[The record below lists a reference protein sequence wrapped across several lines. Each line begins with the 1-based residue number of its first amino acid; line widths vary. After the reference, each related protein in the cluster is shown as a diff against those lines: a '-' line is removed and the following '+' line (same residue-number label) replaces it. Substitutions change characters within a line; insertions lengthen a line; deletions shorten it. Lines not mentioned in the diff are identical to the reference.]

1 MQQRIPIIG
10 IAFCAIL
17 LIAIGLSGCNP
28 ATHWALYTPNN
39 DIYEITFA
47 YEGEQCV
54 GWTLIVGDT
63 TTTGSNCEDAISK
76 IPNGSA
82 VLPGSGSFS
91 GQDQYPVRKTAS
103 AGADTLLLAQAFTGV
118 EAFNLVTGAKLATI
132 PLQGN
137 PLDLVPLPG
146 QSTLYA
152 VVYPANGASPSVA
165 VIDAAQLTL
174 TATIALPA
182 NTFPICGAISPDGS
196 TLYVSNAGSSS
207 LSANPDTSILVI
219 DTASQTVKGTI
230 PFPASGNENLFGYY
244 LRLAVSPDG
253 TLLYASGSGGYLEA
267 IDTLTQKPVSFIG
280 LSPGLFLEAS
290 SPAPHIVFAPDGTKA
305 YVGVGGPTGPSVVVI
320 DPYTSQQVAA
330 VRIGSSTSYLAD
342 IAISSN
348 GSILYT
354 VDESTGIT
362 YPIDTATLAVGTPIP
377 RQTLPTGSTAPIGF
391 AGLAVRQ

>member
-76 IPNGSA
+76 IPTGSA
-82 VLPGSGSFS
+82 VLPGSGIFS
-91 GQDQYPVRKTAS
+91 SRFQNPIKKTVS
-103 AGADTLLLAQAFTGV
+103 AGADTLLLSDAFTGV
-118 EAFNLVTGAKLATI
+118 DAFNLATGVKLATI

>member
-1 MQQRIPIIG
+1 MPRRFPTLG
-10 IAFCAIL
+10 IAFCAHL
-17 LIAIGLSGCNP
+17 LIVIGLIGCNTGQSRWEYV
-28 ATHWALYTPNN
+28 APNS
-39 DIYEITFA
+39 DIYTIIYTYQHED
-47 YEGEQCV
+47 CV
-54 GWTLIVGDT
+54 GWTLWTGGGT
-63 TTTGSNCEDAISK
+63 TDSGSDCNDATSSL
-76 IPNGSA
+76 PNGSA

-91 GQDQYPVRKTAS
+91 GVSFSGQDQCPVRKTAS

-118 EAFNLVTGAKLATI
+118 EAFNLATGAKLATI
-132 PLQGN
+132 PLPGN
-137 PLDLVPLPG
+137 PLDLVPRPG
-146 QSTLYA
+146 QSTVYA
-152 VVYPANGASPSVA
+152 VVYPASGASPSVA
-165 VIDAAQLTL
+165 VIDAATLTL

-244 LRLAVSPDG
+244 LRVAVSPDG
-253 TLLYASGSGGYLEA
+253 TLLYASGSGGHLQA

-305 YVGVGGPTGPSVVVI
+305 YVGVGGPTGPSIVVI

-362 YPIDTATLAVGTPIP
+362 YPIATAQQAV
-377 RQTLPTGSTAPIGF
+377 
-391 AGLAVRQ
+391 

>member
-76 IPNGSA
+76 IPTGSA
-82 VLPGSGSFS
+82 VLPGSGIFS
-91 GQDQYPVRKTAS
+91 SRFQNPIKKTVS
-103 AGADTLLLAQAFTGV
+103 AGADTLLLSDAFTGV
-118 EAFNLVTGAKLATI
+118 DAFNLATGVKLATI

-182 NTFPICGAISPDGS
+182 NTFSICGAISPDGS